1 MNIIQS
7 AADVR
12 KVIKSIG
19 TRAKKL
25 DKDIHI
31 VAVSCLHHADE
42 HGDVTLMQELITSL
56 GRSQRRNAVIAW
68 AIAYG
73 KFQANENG
81 KNVEYNRANTTDLEG
96 AMNESPWEFKPE
108 PAFRPFD
115 IQAEL
120 KKLLKR
126 AAKAAEDSRNNVPKE
141 YIAKIGEAL
150 QGDVEV
156 SKLLEAMESMP
167 EHDDE
172 PVAEQAE

>member
-81 KNVEYNRANTTDLEG
+81 KNVEYNRANATDLEA

-108 PAFRPFD
+108 APFRPFNMK
-115 IQAEL
+115 AEL
-120 KKLLKR
+120 TKLIKR
-126 AAKAAEDSRNNVPKE
+126 AEKAAGDSRNDVPVGLVTKLAE
-141 YIAKIGEAL
+141 SLEGEVDIHALMEAL
-150 QGDVEV
+150 NGVEV
-156 SKLLEAMESMP
+156 DEA
-167 EHDDE
+167 
-172 PVAEQAE
+172 A